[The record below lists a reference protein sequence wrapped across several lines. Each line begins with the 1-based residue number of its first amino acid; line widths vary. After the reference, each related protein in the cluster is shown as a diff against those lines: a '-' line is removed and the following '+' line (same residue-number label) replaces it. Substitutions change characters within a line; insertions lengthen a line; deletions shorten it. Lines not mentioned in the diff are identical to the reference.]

1 LIKAKKSL
9 GQNFLTDAEV
19 SRRIVDSVSPAR
31 SDIIV
36 EIGPGLGALTRL
48 LVKRSGLVIAVEID
62 PRLADELRRSLA
74 SDRLS
79 IVEADAL
86 TVDWDE
92 LISHE
97 TDSWKAR
104 GERSEELARIR
115 VVANLP
121 YYIST
126 PIIERLIRLR
136 GRLFDLTL
144 MLQNEVVERVTSG
157 PGCKEYGYLSVFVQ
171 YYCLAEKLFEVP
183 AAAFKPAPKIQ
194 SAMVKLVVRKRPA
207 VEVSDDSRF
216 FALVRASFAQ
226 RRKTIANNLRAASSA
241 LAFPQPIEAA
251 LEAAQIDPRR
261 RAETF
266 SLEEFGALDAALF
279 AR

>member
-9 GQNFLTDAEV
+9 GQNFLTDAQV
-19 SRRIVDSVSPAR
+19 SRRIVDSVSPKR
-31 SDIIV
+31 SDIIL
-36 EIGPGLGALTRL
+36 EIGPGMGALTRL
-48 LVKRSGLVIAVEID
+48 LVERSGLVIAVEID
-62 PRLADELRRSLA
+62 SRLAGELRRSLV

-86 TVDWDE
+86 TLNWDE
-92 LISHE
+92 LISSE
-97 TDSWKAR
+97 TLSRKAL
-104 GERSEELARIR
+104 GENSDEPARVR

-126 PIIERLIRLR
+126 PIIERLIHLR

-144 MLQNEVVERVTSG
+144 MLQNEVVERMTSE

-171 YYCLAEKLFEVP
+171 YHCVATKLFEVP
-183 AAAFKPAPKIQ
+183 PSAFKPAPKIQ
-194 SAMVKLVVRKRPA
+194 SAIVKLVVRERPA
-207 VEVSDDSRF
+207 VEVSDESEF

-241 LAFPQPIEAA
+241 LSFTQPIESALIAA
-251 LEAAQIDPRR
+251 GIDPRR

-266 SLEEFGALDAALF
+266 SLEEFRALHAALF
-279 AR
+279 TR